1 MADIKFKLNLKGL
14 NELMKSDGMQSALN
28 EAGEVVARS
37 AGAGYETSDK
47 TGRYI
52 GFCNV
57 FPSDGKAV
65 RDNYKNN
72 TLIKALSSSGL
83 AMEK

>member
-14 NELMKSDGMQSALN
+14 NELMKSDGMQSALDR
-28 EAGEVVARS
+28 AGQVVANT
-37 AGAGYETSDK
+37 AGDGYETSAK

-57 FPSDGKAV
+57 FPSSGKTI

-72 TLIKALSSSGL
+72 TLVRALGSSGL
-83 AMEK
+83 PMEK